1 MPSSLS
7 LIAFRKQLRHNPYI
21 FAKNTGGRAPYTK
34 GLEIFN
40 LVDLLYNAGFALE
53 GGSFAV
59 PGCLLFYGDTKLIGE
74 KGNISQDTSVLPL
87 TKLYLFLTD
96 TTEAILSP

>member
-1 MPSSLS
+1 MQVSRS
-7 LIAFRKQLRHNPYI
+7 KV
-21 FAKNTGGRAPYTK
+21 AP
-34 GLEIFN
+34 
-40 LVDLLYNAGFALE
+40 LLFPVVY
-53 GGSFAV
+53 
-59 PGCLLFYGDTKLIGE
+59 CFYGDTKLIGE